1 MTIYLQANERLISAR
16 LYEYMLLK
24 KNHISKCKLQF
35 TLETD
40 MRYKSLT
47 DLLCHTKDDRTLNL
61 DSGLHGMP
69 GNIQKVKAE
78 LLSGK
83 HDKDYN

>member
-1 MTIYLQANERLISAR
+1 
-16 LYEYMLLK
+16 
-24 KNHISKCKLQF
+24 
-35 TLETD
+35 

-47 DLLCHTKDDRTLNL
+47 DLLCHKDDRTLNF

-78 LLSGK
+78 LLSGH
-83 HDKDYN
+83 HDKEYN